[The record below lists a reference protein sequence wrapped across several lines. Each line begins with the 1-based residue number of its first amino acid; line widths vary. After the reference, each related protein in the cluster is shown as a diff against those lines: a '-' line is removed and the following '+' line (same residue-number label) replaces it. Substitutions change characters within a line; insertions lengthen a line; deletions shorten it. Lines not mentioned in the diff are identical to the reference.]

1 MLNPQ
6 QVDQYQNQGYL
17 ILPGFFLSDEL
28 NEVESDI
35 AHLVEGLAQKLVA
48 RGKFKNLHADKDFLT
63 RLTALEK
70 ECPGISVKLHTQGIL
85 TRGIARL
92 WSSEKLLDLVET
104 FIGSNIVGHPVW
116 NIRSKTPLNPLA
128 TVPWH
133 QDCAYLAPESRHTLQ
148 PTAWIPLVD
157 VNSENGCLQVL
168 PGQHQEEYHHRMER
182 ETGDKHSWYL
192 TIDDEKLLDGDVVT
206 CEMNKGDLLLINQMI
221 PHRSTENYSD
231 IVRWSLDFRWQDPA
245 LPAGAG
251 NKKSM
256 QMRLASNP
264 DFVQDW
270 QELDVMN
277 RNSQVAE
284 DGKEIDNSFM
294 GRWA

>member
-48 RGKFKNLHADKDFLT
+48 RGKLKNLHADKDLLT

-70 ECPGISVKLHTQGIL
+70 ESPGISVKLHTQGIL

-192 TIDDEKLLDGDVVT
+192 TIDDEKLLAGDVVT

-251 NKKSM
+251 NKKCM